1 MINLKTEIIK
11 LEELSDSREVM
22 YKKTP
27 ALFNIITYV
36 IILLIVVAILISC
49 FWRIDTYVSMAGE
62 VRPQLEP
69 YSINSLN
76 GGKIIKSNYKN
87 GEIVKSGDIIIE
99 FDSTDYEKQKQTLNA
114 QIEKKTYELN
124 CNKALLK
131 SIESDSCLLDKNV
144 NKYFYQQF
152 ENYKNEVKNCEES
165 LNNGALYSS
174 KLKIKNTYIA
184 TINQIIDKIN
194 DEIVTFNLQLIP
206 ILNSIDKSRI
216 IAEINGTLNLNK
228 NYSVGEIIPTS
239 VDLGNIISDENVFK
253 IVSYVP
259 EKSIS
264 EIFIGQKIEYLF
276 NSDSTSKSIK
286 GCGKIT
292 YIAPDSFTD
301 NSSFQVY
308 YKMESDIQVDPSNI
322 ENNKLLFLKS
332 GMLVKSHI
340 ITGNQTIIN
349 YLINKFDLNL

>member
-1 MINLKTEIIK
+1 MKTEIIK
-11 LEELSDSREVM
+11 LEDLSDSREVM

-36 IILLIVVAILISC
+36 IILLIVVTILISC
-49 FWRIDTYVSMAGE
+49 FWRIDTYVSIVGE
-62 VRPQLEP
+62 VKPQLEP
-69 YSINSLN
+69 YSVNSLN

-99 FDSTDYEKQKQTLNA
+99 FDSTDYEKQKQTLNT

-131 SIESDSCLLDKNV
+131 SIESDSCLLNKNID
-144 NKYFYQQF
+144 KYFYQQF
-152 ENYKNEVKNCEES
+152 ENYKNEVRNREES

-194 DEIVTFNLQLIP
+194 DEIVSFNLQLIP
-206 ILNSIDKSRI
+206 ILNFIDKSHI
-216 IAEINGTLNLNK
+216 VAEIKGTLNLNK
-228 NYSVGEIIPTS
+228 NYSIGEVIPQS
-239 VDLGNIISDENVFK
+239 IDLGNIVSNENEFK

-264 EIFIGQKIEYLF
+264 EIFVGQKIEYLF
-276 NSDSTSKSIK
+276 NSDSTSKSIR
-286 GCGKIT
+286 GSGTIT

-301 NSSFQVY
+301 NSNLQVY
-308 YKMESDIQVDPSNI
+308 YKIESNI
-322 ENNKLLFLKS
+322 ENDKLLFLKP
-332 GMLVKSHI
+332 GMLVNSHI
-340 ITGNQTIIN
+340 ITGNEVIIK
-349 YLINKFDLNL
+349 YLVNKFL